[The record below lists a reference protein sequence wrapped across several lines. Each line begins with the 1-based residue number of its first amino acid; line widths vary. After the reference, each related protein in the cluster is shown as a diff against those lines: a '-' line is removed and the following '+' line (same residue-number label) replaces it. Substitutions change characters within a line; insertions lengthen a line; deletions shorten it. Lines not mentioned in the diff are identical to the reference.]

1 MTNERQIGR
10 AMSEEGS
17 SGRHSTALETHGS
30 GPAAQA
36 AQTAQTA
43 QAAAH
48 SATHTATHTAARGVR
63 RIRSIQV
70 ACEVPA

>member
-30 GPAAQA
+30 GPAARA
-36 AQTAQTA
+36 AQAA

-48 SATHTATHTAARGVR
+48 SATHTAARGVR

>member
-36 AQTAQTA
+36 AQ
-43 QAAAH
+43 AAAH

-63 RIRSIQV
+63 RIRSILV

>member
-30 GPAAQA
+30 GPAAKA
-36 AQTAQTA
+36 AQAA

-63 RIRSIQV
+63 RIRSILV

>member
-36 AQTAQTA
+36 AQ
-43 QAAAH
+43 AAAH

-63 RIRSIQV
+63 RIAPIEV